1 MRSSPRTRFLN
12 PGFSSVVGFEEF
24 LKEHDAMVVLLVQ
37 FTVFAGRENE
47 AQTFIQKMQDHT
59 RREPGCRMYL
69 GHQSSENSRHFI
81 LYEQYDDKAALD
93 AHRAATYFCDY
104 ITNGLGKLMEN
115 VTRELFQPIESTAS
129 LDR

>member
-1 MRSSPRTRFLN
+1 
-12 PGFSSVVGFEEF
+12 
-24 LKEHDAMVVLLVQ
+24 MVVLLVQ

-69 GHQSSENSRHFI
+69 GHQSSEHSRHFI

-93 AHRAATYFCDY
+93 AHRAAGYYCDY

-115 VTRELFQPIESTAS
+115 VTRELQPIQSTACGQVTCP
-129 LDR
+129 